1 MSTFNQ
7 MFSKGE
13 FYPPVEHK
21 DRVSRYKENKLLIEG
36 KHGELFRKH
45 NFNRNGRLYVSVN
58 LAGIIAKKSADF
70 LIGDGVQVSAGKE
83 DNSKEQVALDRIKE
97 ANDLDI
103 LFYESALA
111 NAYRG
116 DSFFKVRYGQE
127 YGGMYPPEFD
137 EPRVII
143 ETVNASFVF
152 PEVAKHNNNL
162 ITAYHVAIPIR
173 VDGETEEIMDSRWV
187 LNIESHYAGKII
199 YNQFELSVMVTEADG
214 TPTDFKIGNP
224 IGSPQEVLTGVP
236 VPLVVHVP
244 NFALDDHWEGLDD
257 LSELKPLFDELNN
270 RLSQVASILDKH
282 SDPAL
287 ALPMG
292 LLTEDEHGRPIFNVA
307 NSKVFEIDG
316 NSKDIIPQYVTWNG
330 QLQEAYSEIDR
341 IIEMILMTAEIPAIA
356 LGKGGDAGTSG
367 SSGLAIRF
375 RLNSLLSKIKRK
387 RKYYEKGLKKVF
399 LIAQHLETVVGVA
412 DYEIITPKFNFTDGL
427 DKDELADTNLVAMRT
442 GGAVTMSQKTA
453 IMKLDGLT
461 EEQADAEIARIE
473 EEQSAIAEKEA
484 TASPSIFNDLE
495 DDEDEEADE
504 PVEDKDEG
512 VEEEQE

>member
-1 MSTFNQ
+1 MPTFEE
-7 MFSKGE
+7 MFAKGE
-13 FYPPVEHK
+13 FYPPVEHQ
-21 DRVSRYKENKLLIEG
+21 DRIKKYKENRLLVEG
-36 KHGELFRKH
+36 KHAQLFNKH
-45 NFNRNGRLYVSVN
+45 NFNRNSKLYVSVN

-83 DNSKEQVALDRIKE
+83 DNSKEQLAFDRIKDV
-97 ANDLDI
+97 NDLDI

-127 YGGMYPPEFD
+127 FGGMYPPEFD

-143 ETVNASFVF
+143 ETVNAEYVF
-152 PEVAKHNNNL
+152 PETAAHNRNL
-162 ITAYHVAIPIR
+162 IKAYHIAIPIR
-173 VDGETEEIMDSRWV
+173 LEQDEEVTEADWV
-187 LNIESHYAGKII
+187 LNVESHYAGKIV
-199 YNQFELSVMVTEADG
+199 YNQFKLRVMVTEADG
-214 TPTDFKIGNP
+214 TPIEWKIGEPTMNP
-224 IGSPQEVLTGVP
+224 VEVLTGVP

-244 NFALDDHWEGLDD
+244 NYSLDDGWEGLDD

-282 SDPAL
+282 SDPAI
-287 ALPMG
+287 AIPMG
-292 LLTEDEHGRPIFNVA
+292 LMTEDEHGRPIFNVA

-330 QLQEAYSEIDR
+330 QLQEAYAEIDR
-341 IIEMILMTAEIPAIA
+341 LIEMILVTAEIPAVA

-367 SSGLAIRF
+367 ASGLAIRF
-375 RLNSLLSKIKRK
+375 RLNSLLAKIKRK

-412 DYEIITPKFNFTDGL
+412 DYEITTPKLTFTDGL
-427 DKDELADTNLVAMRT
+427 DKDELQEANLIAIRT
-442 GGAVTMSQKTA
+442 GGAITMSQKTA

-461 EEQADAEIARIE
+461 EEQADAEIKRIE
-473 EEQSAIAEKEA
+473 EEQSALAEKQA
-484 TASPSIFNDLE
+484 VASPSIFNDLM
-495 DDEDEEADE
+495 DEGQ
-504 PVEDKDEG
+504 PVEDNTNTEG
-512 VEEEQE
+512 EQE

>member
-13 FYPPVEHK
+13 FYPPIEHK
-21 DRVSRYKENKLLIEG
+21 DRINRYKENKLLIEG

-83 DNSKEQVALDRIKE
+83 DNSKEQVALDRIKD

-116 DSFFKVRYGQE
+116 DSFFKVRFGQE

-137 EPRVII
+137 NPRVII
-143 ETVNASFVF
+143 ETLDAGYVF
-152 PEVAKHNNNL
+152 PEVAKHNKNL

-173 VDGETEEIMDSRWV
+173 IDDESKEIMESDWV

-199 YNQFELSVMVTEADG
+199 YNQFKLTVMVTEADG
-214 TPTDFKIGNP
+214 TPIDFKIGDL
-224 IGSPQEVLTGVP
+224 IGSPQEVFTGVP

-244 NFALDDHWEGLDD
+244 NFSLDDHWEGLDD

-282 SDPAL
+282 SDPAI

-292 LLTEDEHGRPIFNVA
+292 LLTEDEQGRPIFNVA

-341 IIEMILMTAEIPAIA
+341 IIDMILITAEIPAVA
-356 LGKGGDAGTSG
+356 LGKGDSGTSG

-375 RLNSLLSKIKRK
+375 RLNSLLAKIKRK
-387 RKYYEKGLKKVF
+387 RKYYEKGLKRVF
-399 LIAQHLETVVGVA
+399 LIAQYLESVVGIS
-412 DYEIITPKFNFTDGL
+412 DYEITTPKLTFTDGL
-427 DKDELADTNLVAMRT
+427 DKDELQEANLANIRT

-473 EEQSAIAEKEA
+473 EEQSAQAEKEA

-495 DDEDEEADE
+495 DDEEEAE
-504 PVEDKDEG
+504 QPAEEKEAT
-512 VEEEQE
+512 EEEQE

>member
-13 FYPPVEHK
+13 FYPPIEHK
-21 DRVSRYKENKLLIEG
+21 DRISRYKENKLLFEG

-45 NFNRNGRLYVSVN
+45 NFNRHGRMYVSVN

-70 LIGDGVQVSAGKE
+70 LIADGVHVSAGKE
-83 DNSKEQVALDRIKE
+83 DNSKEQLALDRLKDE
-97 ANDLDI
+97 NDLDI

-127 YGGMYPPEFD
+127 YGGEIDALFD

-143 ETVNASFVF
+143 ESINASYVF

-162 ITAYHVAIPIR
+162 ITAYHVAIPVR
-173 VDGETEEIMDSRWV
+173 LDGESEEIMDSKWV
-187 LNIESHYAGKII
+187 LNIESHYAGRII
-199 YNQFELSVMVTEADG
+199 YNQFELAVMVTEADG
-214 TPTDFKIGNP
+214 TPIDFKIGNSTR
-224 IGSPQEVLTGVP
+224 SPQEVITGVP
-236 VPLVVHVP
+236 VPLVVHIP
-244 NFALDDHWEGLDD
+244 NFAVDDHWEGLDD

-341 IIEMILMTAEIPAIA
+341 LVEMILMTAEIPAVA
-356 LGKGGDAGTSG
+356 LGKGDSGTSG

-375 RLNSLLSKIKRK
+375 RLNSLLAKIKRK
-387 RKYYEKGLKKVF
+387 RKYYEKGLKRVF
-399 LIAQHLETVVGVA
+399 VIAQHLETVVGIA
-412 DYEIITPKFNFTDGL
+412 DYEITAPKLIFTDGL
-427 DKDELADTNLVAMRT
+427 DKDDLAEANLVAMRT

-461 EEQADAEIARIE
+461 EEQAETEIKRIE
-473 EEQSAIAEKEA
+473 EEQSAVAEKEA
-484 TASPSIFNDLE
+484 TASPSIFNDIE
-495 DDEDEEADE
+495 DEDADE
-504 PVEDKDEG
+504 QPVEEKEETEG
-512 VEEEQE
+512 EQA